1 MGARDPLPGGGPRF
15 LAAPAPPSARR
26 QLGREWCGWVG
37 PHGPHLLLCR
47 LDMVLTS
54 GSPRCLR
61 RLHRRRRPLGT
72 RGALQR
78 PPTGNAAPGAR
89 VPSRPAPLPGSA
101 PLTCRPSPHC
111 RVRPRDCR
119 ERGPAA
125 QVRDAPVTA
134 QAVCPRPVLCASLG
148 LSFHL
153 CSILVTLPSSLPG
166 PRRRYTV
173 ASLFR
178 ECGPSLLNY
187 TGLQAALFTAESST
201 PVTAAPAPSRRFSN
215 CRMEEQDYSS
225 VAWLLELMNVK
236 CTVSA
241 Q

>member
-1 MGARDPLPGGGPRF
+1 MRLESGRPRPSTGRGVPDSWPRLRPPLQGGSLAKSGVAGSAPMGPY
-15 LAAPAPPSARR
+15 
-26 QLGREWCGWVG
+26 
-37 PHGPHLLLCR
+37 LLLCR

-54 GSPRCLR
+54 GSPRCLS

-78 PPTGNAAPGAR
+78 PPTGNAFPGAR

-101 PLTCRPSPHC
+101 PLTCRPSPH
-111 RVRPRDCR
+111 RRGRPRDCR
-119 ERGPAA
+119 ERGSAA

-166 PRRRYTV
+166 PRRR
-173 ASLFR
+173 
-178 ECGPSLLNY
+178 
-187 TGLQAALFTAESST
+187 
-201 PVTAAPAPSRRFSN
+201 
-215 CRMEEQDYSS
+215 
-225 VAWLLELMNVK
+225 
-236 CTVSA
+236 
-241 Q
+241 